1 MYDFP
6 NLIRTGDPDHCYACA
21 RPSLNDPNKVAY
33 FVDLRG
39 LEDDKTVLKNPHKGW
54 YWHYIDN
61 GYKRDNYRVEHD
73 PADHVEDFPG
83 LHHLYLR
90 YDWGDIEKEEGKFDW
105 SYIDQIMDEWS
116 QYGYKFG
123 MRLVTYEGDGS
134 IPFATPEYV
143 FKKGA
148 RCTLLPGGRLEP
160 DYGDPIYL
168 EALTRFM
175 EEAGKKFNNDP
186 RVELLDVGTFGTW
199 GEGHCG
205 NGSDTLYPNEVL
217 KKHIDLHVRNFP
229 DKFILLNDDHIN
241 SRWPLGVEENLELAS
256 YAAAM
261 GLGIDED
268 SVCVSAY
275 SEWFGY
281 NSLRTPWLFDY
292 FNQNA
297 PVVLEFEHYCMVAPD
312 NFRGGLPFVDA
323 MKRTQATFAGF
334 HGYPRPWLKREP
346 YLTAFCANRLGY
358 WYFIPSAVV
367 PPLALD
373 APNLITLHIENR
385 GYAKAYKPFTL
396 KLRLTDE
403 NGKTYT
409 ETIADADNRTWLP
422 DRVTAQVCR
431 IRPTGLRPGECDLA
445 VGLFEGDTPI
455 KLGLKPGADK
465 DGFYTLCR
473 TAVRELFGK

>member
-1 MYDFP
+1 MYSFP
-6 NLIRTGDPDHCYACA
+6 NLNQIGNPDHCYACGF
-21 RPSLNDPNKVAY
+21 PSLNDPNKVAY
-33 FVDLRG
+33 FVDLRAM
-39 LEDDKTVLKNPHKGW
+39 EDDKAVLKNPHKGW

-61 GYKRDNYRVEHD
+61 GYKRDNYRVRHD
-73 PADHVEDFPG
+73 PADHLEDFPG

-90 YDWGDIEKEEGKFDW
+90 YDWGDIEVEEGKYDW

-116 QYGYKFG
+116 KYGYKFG

-143 FKKGA
+143 FRKGA
-148 RCTLLPGGRLEP
+148 RCYELPGGRLEP

-168 EALTRFM
+168 EALSRFM

-186 RVELLDVGTFGTW
+186 RVELVDVGTFGTW
-199 GEGHCG
+199 GEGHGG
-205 NGSDTLYPNEVL
+205 NGSDTLYSNEVM
-217 KKHIDLHVRNFP
+217 KQHIDLHVRNFP

-241 SRWPLGVEENLELAS
+241 ARWPVGVEQNMELAA
-256 YAAAM
+256 YAAAL

-275 SEWFGY
+275 AEWFGY

-292 FNQNA
+292 FNKNA
-297 PVVLEFEHYCMVAPD
+297 PIVLEFEHYSNVSPEV
-312 NFRGGLPFVDA
+312 FRGGLPFIDA

-346 YLTAFCANRLGY
+346 YLTEFCANRLGY
-358 WYFIPSAVV
+358 WYFLPSAVV

-373 APNLITLHIENR
+373 APNVLSLNVENR
-385 GYAKAYKPFTL
+385 GYAKAYRRFDL
-396 KLRLTDE
+396 KIRLTDE
-403 NGKTYT
+403 DGKTYT
-409 ETIADADNRTWLP
+409 ETIADADNRRWLP
-422 DRVTAQVCR
+422 GQVTEQVCV
-431 IRPTGLRPGECDLA
+431 IRPSGLRAGACDLA
-445 VGLFEGDTPI
+445 IGLFDGETPI
-455 KLGLKPGADK
+455 KLGLKPGPDK
-465 DGFYTLCR
+465 DGFYTICR